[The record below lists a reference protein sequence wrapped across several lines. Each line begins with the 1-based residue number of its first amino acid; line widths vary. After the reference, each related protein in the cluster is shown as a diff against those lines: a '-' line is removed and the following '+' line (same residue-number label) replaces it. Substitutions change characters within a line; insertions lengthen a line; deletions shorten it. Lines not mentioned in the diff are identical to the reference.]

1 MPLLTEDQRTQIKEH
16 LEQRLVDPVEIVH
29 FTQAESPLIVPG
41 RHECQYCKETRELL
55 AEVSELSDKIR
66 LTVYDLVRDREQ
78 TERYGV
84 DSVPATIFSSQHTK
98 GVVRY
103 FGVPSGYEFAAVL
116 EDLVDL
122 STSAS
127 GLSADT
133 LAKLGALTQDV
144 HIRVFVTPT

>member
-1 MPLLTEDQRTQIKEH
+1 MPLLTEEQRAQIKQH
-16 LEQRLVDPVEIVH
+16 LDQHLIDPVDIVH
-29 FTQAESPLIVPG
+29 FTQAESPLVVPG

-55 AEVSELSDKIR
+55 QEFSDLSDKVR

-78 TERYGV
+78 AERYGI
-84 DSVPATIFSSQHTK
+84 DSVPATIFSSQHSR
-98 GVVRY
+98 GVIRY

-122 STSAS
+122 SRPESS
-127 GLSADT
+127 LSADT
-133 LAKLGALTQDV
+133 LAKLAGLTTDV

>member
-1 MPLLTEDQRTQIKEH
+1 MPLLTEDQRAQIKEH
-16 LEQRLVDPVEIVH
+16 LDQHLVDPVDIVH

-55 AEVSELSDKIR
+55 QELSGLSDKIR
-66 LTVYDLVRDREQ
+66 LTVYDLVADRDQ
-78 TERYGV
+78 AERYGI
-84 DSVPATIFSSQHTK
+84 DAVPATLFSSQHAK

-122 STSAS
+122 SRAESS
-127 GLSADT
+127 LSADT
-133 LAKLGALTQDV
+133 LAKLAALTQDV

>member
-1 MPLLTEDQRTQIKEH
+1 MSLLTEDQRAQIKEH
-16 LEQRLVDPVEIVH
+16 LDQHMVDPVDIVH

-55 AEVSELSDKIR
+55 QEFSDLSDKIR

-78 TERYGV
+78 AERYGI
-84 DSVPATIFSSQHTK
+84 DSVPATIFSSQHSK
-98 GVVRY
+98 GVIRY

-122 STSAS
+122 SRPES

-133 LAKLGALTQDV
+133 LAKLAGLTQDV
-144 HIRVFVTPT
+144 HLRVFVTPT